1 MKITR
6 RQLNKI
12 IKESLFDTSIKKSE
26 DREIGNSSFEKAQA
40 DAKTNGKAY
49 FVNKHNEIIVF
60 DEKGHAD
67 KPKPGD
73 LTIKQALDN
82 NDGKIH
88 YVGDL

>member
-1 MKITR
+1 MRLTR

-12 IKESLFDTSIKKSE
+12 IKESLFDTSVTKSK

-40 DAKTNGKAY
+40 DAIANKKAY

-67 KPKPGD
+67 KPGD

-88 YVGDL
+88 YVGAL